1 MEEFCG
7 RRANTWA
14 YVING
19 YNDNDYD
26 NKDIENKK
34 VKWIKKCVIKRNIM
48 LESYTDYLC
57 NNQIILKSQQ
67 RFKSE
72 HHDVYT
78 V

>member
-34 VKWIKKCVIKRNIM
+34 VK
-48 LESYTDYLC
+48 
-57 NNQIILKSQQ
+57 
-67 RFKSE
+67 
-72 HHDVYT
+72 
-78 V
+78 

>member
-1 MEEFCG
+1 MLKDGLTHENDKKPVPIGKNKKVIGLLKDELGGKIMEEFCG

-34 VKWIKKCVIKRNIM
+34 VK
-48 LESYTDYLC
+48 
-57 NNQIILKSQQ
+57 
-67 RFKSE
+67 
-72 HHDVYT
+72 
-78 V
+78 